1 MSRKNRLKA
10 GTLLAGTIASAA
22 AVGAQQSSA
31 GSWTWSSLWN
41 GTKEGVKNTYNFAM
55 NTIPDK
61 LKEHV
66 GEKGLFKIIAAI
78 GTVEAFTT
86 AVKAIKNAIQSYE
99 KTKEIADAVAEG
111 FENYAIP
118 GIKYIGEKMLG
129 LAVEHP
135 FIFGTAALATYS
147 IYSNK
152 YKKSILKNATKED
165 LEKSENPAL
174 ADIKKAA
181 KEKVEEEAR
190 NKGYNEALEDVKK
203 SFNIDSEVFQ
213 GGLKT
218 QRLLQL
224 INKRTGRK

>member
-22 AVGAQQSSA
+22 VGAQQSSA
-31 GSWTWSSLWN
+31 GSWTWSGLWN
-41 GTKEGVKNTYNFAM
+41 GTKEGVKSTYNFAM
-55 NTIPDK
+55 NTIPDN

-78 GTVEAFTT
+78 GTIKACTT

-152 YKKSILKNATKED
+152 YKKSILKNATKEE
-165 LEKSENPAL
+165 LEKSENPSL
-174 ADIKKAA
+174 ADIKKAV
-181 KEKVEEEAR
+181 KEKVEEEAW

-203 SFNIDSEVFQ
+203 SFKTDSEVLRSGF
-213 GGLKT
+213 KT
-218 QRLLQL
+218 RHYLFRL
-224 INKRTGRK
+224 NKKK